1 MSDAHHAEY
10 TFSAALKFDR
20 DVDMKRVKV
29 ITIAL
34 AVMFVLVAV
43 SAQPV
48 AAASRSDSLRSY
60 ISGRYDAV
68 RGGYSPPSDSVV
80 RVDATYGA
88 VLAQYE
94 LGSLSTRPPPVNL
107 TKVLDSIVLRQWLT
121 NQLDSDLDQKRY
133 GGFSEYL
140 VGPVTMSMTLKGV
153 QAIEMLKEQSDYPGI
168 ASVEFDEDALLSYIN
183 RSLSEAGGFSSI
195 PGNSPDIVS
204 TYQALYI
211 LDYLDTTFG
220 LNIDEFWNET
230 ATLEWINNCR
240 VGDAFKLSPISDT
253 AGVTATSAGIM
264 ALSLLPSNPTISNL
278 QAAINWVLDRQI
290 LEGPDDRFIGGFEE
304 GVQTDDVNFKTTY
317 NALKFLEFENAL
329 GTVNETLVVD
339 FILNCQVEDGSWG
352 FVPDAT
358 VGTLVYSGQA
368 CELLNM
374 FGNAAS
380 ILGSSED
387 PYSPGGFTLD
397 WRYLLIGGIVIV
409 ALVIAILSVRRD

>member
-1 MSDAHHAEY
+1 
-10 TFSAALKFDR
+10 
-20 DVDMKRVKV
+20 MKRVKIV
-29 ITIAL
+29 TIAF

-48 AAASRSDSLRSY
+48 AAASRSDSLRTY

-94 LGSLSTRPPPVNL
+94 LGLLSTRPPPVNI
-107 TKVLDSIVLRQWLT
+107 TKVLDSIRLRQWLT
-121 NQLDSDLDQKRY
+121 LEPDSELDKERY

-153 QAIEMLKEQSDYPGI
+153 QAIEMLEEQSDYPGI
-168 ASVEFDEDALLSYIN
+168 TAVEIDEDALLSYVN
-183 RSLSEAGGFSSI
+183 RSLSESGGFSSI

-211 LDYLDTTFG
+211 LNYLDTTYG

-230 ATLEWINNCR
+230 ATIDWINNCR

-264 ALSLLPSNPTISNL
+264 ALKLLPSEPVITGL
-278 QAAINWVLDRQI
+278 QNAIDWVLARQI
-290 LEGPDDRFIGGFEE
+290 LDGPDDRFVGGFEE
-304 GVQTDDVNFKTTY
+304 GFQTDDANFQSTY
-317 NALKFLEFENAL
+317 YALKFLESENAL
-329 GTVNETLVVD
+329 VSVNQTLVTN

-352 FVPDAT
+352 FIPNDT
-358 VGTLVYSGQA
+358 VGTLVFAGRA
-368 CELLNM
+368 CEMLNM
-374 FGNAAS
+374 IGNAAS
-380 ILGSSED
+380 ILASSED
-387 PYSPGGFTLD
+387 PYSSGGFVLD
-397 WRYLLIGGIVIV
+397 WRYLIIGGIIIV
-409 ALVIAILSVRRD
+409 ALVLAVVSVRRD